1 MVAATKTVTEIEVP
15 GETLKSPLQYRPGNL
30 IGEVLTKRPV
40 TETERD
46 RGGSKLTRAA
56 SAAGEP
62 SEVNLT
68 QIHPTV

>member
-15 GETLKSPLQYRPGNL
+15 DETLKSPLQYRPENL

-56 SAAGEP
+56 AAAMHYAP
-62 SEVNLT
+62 AN
-68 QIHPTV
+68 PPK